1 MSRVLGGSGTAL
13 LASVLI
19 AVATVPATANT
30 ITNPGGL
37 GGVINSDD
45 YVLVQQAG
53 NTSLS
58 VFNGYVA
65 NPAIDTYRFSFETG
79 DGYTAGVAITRV
91 TLTEAGSGIALVT
104 DLGIAGTGFSRLQ
117 SDFRPTSGTGALA
130 YQGTITQATFS
141 LSAPVDAVGFTLN
154 RFSSSAVIELYS
166 DAALTTRIGDA
177 VSMDGNFGVGTER
190 SFFGGT
196 SASRDIRGVRIT
208 NNGNQQFGID
218 DFTVA
223 LVPEPTGWWLAALG
237 IGLAAA
243 CRTRRGFH
251 DLQ

>member
-1 MSRVLGGSGTAL
+1 MKLILGGSATTL
-13 LASVLI
+13 LGSILI
-19 AVATVPATANT
+19 AFSAVAATATT

-37 GGVINSDD
+37 GGSVNQDN

-65 NPAIDTYRFSFETG
+65 NPAIETYRFSFETG
-79 DGYTAGVAITRV
+79 DGYTASTAVTRV

-104 DLGIAGTGFSRLQ
+104 DLGVAGTGFSRLQ
-117 SDFRPTSGTGALA
+117 NNFRPTSGTGALA
-130 YQGTITQATFS
+130 YNALITQATFS
-141 LSAPVDAVGFTLN
+141 FSAPVDAVGFTLN
-154 RFSSSAVIELYS
+154 RFSSSASIELYS

-177 VSMDGNFGVGTER
+177 ISMTGNQGVGTER

-196 SASRDIRGVRIT
+196 SASRDIRGVRIS

-223 LVPEPTGWWLAALG
+223 VVPEPTGLWLAALG
-237 IGLAAA
+237 LGLAAI
-243 CRTRRGFH
+243 CRTRRGSH
-251 DLQ
+251 DRG

>member
-1 MSRVLGGSGTAL
+1 MNRCLGRLAATLFAFVLGAL
-13 LASVLI
+13 AM
-19 AVATVPATANT
+19 VPATATT

-37 GGVINSDD
+37 GGLINSDD

-65 NPAIDTYRFSFETG
+65 NPAIETYRFSFETG
-79 DGYTAGVAITRV
+79 DGYTAAATITRV
-91 TLTEAGSGIALVT
+91 TLTEAGSGIELVT

-117 SDFRPTSGTGALA
+117 SDFRPTSGTGAVA
-130 YQGTITQATFS
+130 YAGTITQATFS
-141 LSAPVDAVGFTLN
+141 FSAPVDAVGFTLN
-154 RFSSSAVIELYS
+154 RFGTSAAIELYS
-166 DAALTTRIGDA
+166 DAALTTLIGDPF
-177 VSMDGNFGVGTER
+177 SMTGNQGVDSER
-190 SFFGGT
+190 SFFGAT

-208 NNGNQQFGID
+208 NNGNQQFSID

-223 LVPEPTGWWLAALG
+223 VVPEPTGLGLVALG